1 MKSLAKSLRG
11 YKTVI
16 FVDLEG
22 TQFSHE
28 VIEIGAY
35 KAYLNEDL
43 TIKKVAR
50 PFRCY
55 VKAKRPVGSFVE
67 KMTGISEK
75 KLREE
80 GCEFPV
86 AQQAFRKYVGKDWF
100 RSIFLTY
107 GNQDAFMMRSSL
119 EHSPEASVEDVRI
132 FCSHN
137 FDFGT
142 FLSSY
147 VRDEKGNVLSLAH
160 ACEKLETP
168 FDGTAHDALD
178 DAKNLMSLYSAF
190 VEKKDIVKNHYL
202 HILSQGKMMTP
213 ALRKAALRLAKGE
226 DVSSE
231 MFLAWVREELE

>member
-1 MKSLAKSLRG
+1 MKSLTKCLRG

-35 KAYLNEDL
+35 KAFLNEDL
-43 TIKKVAR
+43 TVKKVGR
-50 PFRCY
+50 PFRCF
-55 VKAKRPVGSFVE
+55 VKAKRPIGAFVE
-67 KMTGISEK
+67 KMTGINEA
-75 KLREE
+75 KLKEE
-80 GCEFPV
+80 GCTFPL

-107 GNQDAFMMRSSL
+107 GNQDAFMMQSSL
-119 EHSPEASVEDVRI
+119 EHNPEASAEDVRI
-132 FCSHN
+132 FRSHN
-137 FDFGT
+137 FDFGS

-147 VRDEKGNVLSLAH
+147 VRDEKGNALSLAH
-160 ACEKLETP
+160 ACERLQTS
-168 FDGTAHDALD
+168 FDGKAHDALD

-190 VEKKDIVKNHYL
+190 IERKDIVKAHYL
-202 HILSQGKMMTP
+202 RILSQGKMMSP
-213 ALRKAALRLAKGE
+213 SLRKAAIRLAKGE

-231 MFLAWVREELE
+231 MFLSWVGEELE